1 MKLVRMV
8 REEPTKGGATS
19 LNVPEVDVDK
29 LKYQG
34 WVVADEN
41 KAVPEPEK
49 PKQEPA
55 VKAEPKATAAK
66 PSEKPKA
73 KVLRDE

>member
-34 WVVADEN
+34 WTVAEEN
-41 KAVPEPEK
+41 KAAPESAK

-55 VKAEPKATAAK
+55 VKAEPKAPVFK
-66 PSEKPKA
+66 SNEKPKS

>member
-8 REEPTKGGATS
+8 RKEPTKGGATS

-34 WVVADEN
+34 WVVAEEN
-41 KAVPEPEK
+41 KTAPETAK
-49 PKQEPA
+49 PNQEAA
-55 VKAEPKATAAK
+55 VKAEPKSPAAK
-66 PSEKPKA
+66 SNEKPKA